1 MFNNN
6 LTYYITKEL
15 NCLSSFLQCLLCY
28 IATQFSLCGNL
39 ASPALTLLHFTPV
52 QPPAD
57 LRPRGASCWNN
68 NSRSGLRSACR
79 FVCQAENGA
88 ESGRCRCCRHIFPT
102 HSRDRIL
109 GRRHYKKKYNQPFLP
124 YFSPWSDL
132 TAGQW
137 RATSW
142 PGSSCSGC
150 PWAPPCLPGTSAV
163 SIS

>member
-15 NCLSSFLQCLLCY
+15 SCLSSFLQCLLCY

-68 NSRSGLRSACR
+68 NSRSGLRSACHS
-79 FVCQAENGA
+79 VCQAENGA

-109 GRRHYKKKYNQPFLP
+109 GRDIIRKNTTNHSSLISVPGQT
-124 YFSPWSDL
+124 SPRD
-132 TAGQW
+132 
-137 RATSW
+137 
-142 PGSSCSGC
+142 SGGL
-150 PWAPPCLPGTSAV
+150 LPGREVHVLAARGRLLV
-163 SIS
+163 CREHRQ